1 MEFLGFW
8 GLVFTASVGGFGALL
23 LILKKANEW
32 LFVRKLGENK
42 HTLPPGD
49 LGWPFIGNTLS
60 FIKALKS
67 DHPESFISNHVKR
80 FGSTGI
86 YKACL
91 FGKPTIIVTTAETC
105 KQVLM
110 DSLQF
115 KTGWPKSTSEL
126 MGRKSFMS
134 LSGEEHKRLRKLT
147 AAPISGHKALS
158 MYHEYIKDVIVSSL
172 DELAE
177 AEKPVEFLTE
187 IRKITF
193 RIIMFIFLSCEVGTP
208 LETMEKEYAI
218 MNHGLRAMAINLP
231 GFAFHKALKARRRMV
246 KIIQGILDG
255 RRARNEA
262 QISRERTDLT
272 DMLMETEDENAH
284 ATLWATLFLH
294 ENPEYYQKA
303 KAEQLEILKTASPE
317 EGLNFKGTK
326 QMEYLSKVIDETLRI
341 VNVSLYSYREAATDV
356 KVSGYTIPRGWKVM
370 MWYRGVHL
378 NPEYYPDPK
387 KFNPSRWNG
396 SNAKARSFIPFGI
409 GSRLCPGSDLTKL
422 EITIFLHYFLLN
434 YELERLNPA
443 IGVSYLPHPRP
454 KDNCLAKVKK
464 LPSSS
469 I

>member
-272 DMLMETEDENAH
+272 DMLMETEDENGNKLDDEEIIDIILMYLNAGHESTAH

-326 QMEYLSKVIDETLRI
+326 QMEYLSK
-341 VNVSLYSYREAATDV
+341 
-356 KVSGYTIPRGWKVM
+356 
-370 MWYRGVHL
+370 
-378 NPEYYPDPK
+378 
-387 KFNPSRWNG
+387 G